1 MAYQHPVPS
10 WFVFAFHC
18 QRNWQT
24 VFEFMQTNAGGYS
37 FEGFASPATGIG
49 ICAGLASMAWATP
62 AVSSR
67 KSASYI
73 GPD

>member
-1 MAYQHPVPS
+1 
-10 WFVFAFHC
+10 
-18 QRNWQT
+18 
-24 VFEFMQTNAGGYS
+24 MQTNAGGYS